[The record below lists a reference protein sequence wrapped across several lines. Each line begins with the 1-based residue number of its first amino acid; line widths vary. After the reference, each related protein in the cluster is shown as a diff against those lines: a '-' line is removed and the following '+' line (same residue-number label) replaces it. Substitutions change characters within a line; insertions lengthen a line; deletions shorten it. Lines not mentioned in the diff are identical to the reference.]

1 MQYFLKL
8 FVRTS
13 QNSVMAKFAEFL
25 FHALGGIEQQRRVGL
40 GETDE
45 QLEKGEGAQEKCRK
59 KMPTTSKIVA
69 NL

>member
-1 MQYFLKL
+1 MRDSESGLL
-8 FVRTS
+8 RIPLPRTRG
-13 QNSVMAKFAEFL
+13 NRATKK
-25 FHALGGIEQQRRVGL
+25 GWP

>member
-1 MQYFLKL
+1 MLHRDF
-8 FVRTS
+8 R
-13 QNSVMAKFAEFL
+13 EFP